1 MTDFI
6 IEEETRKRIM
16 YLAEKYETK
25 DFLPADPSSFMQ
37 KVEGKANREAMA
49 FIAS

>member
-16 YLAEKYETK
+16 YLAEKG
-25 DFLPADPSSFMQ
+25 FPACRPEFVHAQSGGQGKQGSYGFHRFMP
-37 KVEGKANREAMA
+37 
-49 FIAS
+49 

>member
-25 DFLPADPSSFMQ
+25 DFLPADPSSFMH

-49 FIAS
+49 FLDP